1 MYFQCRNEMSSR
13 KWKAMT
19 IMPRGLVCLG
29 VLRCLVEEKGKRVV
43 IMVDGGKLGGKHKYC
58 QQIDLA
64 DSYRKRVTWTLKGLD
79 QRILHLTLTE
89 PRLNITV
96 QENGILVEL
105 ISLSRQ
111 QLSSGHISSLQDLDQ
126 YLESLLEI
134 KYCKGMLVLDL

>member
-1 MYFQCRNEMSSR
+1 
-13 KWKAMT
+13 
-19 IMPRGLVCLG
+19 
-29 VLRCLVEEKGKRVV
+29 
-43 IMVDGGKLGGKHKYC
+43 MVDGGKLGGKHEYC
-58 QQIDLA
+58 QQIDIE
-64 DSYRKRVTWTLKGLD
+64 DSYRKRVTWTLKEICLH
-79 QRILHLTLTE
+79 QRKLHLTLTE